1 MNPAPFGPRFSQL
14 IELTVQP
21 LQAGA
26 LASAMLAQAQR
37 FSCECPGFIK
47 CTVHL
52 GEQGSQV
59 LMHLLWDSKANAE
72 QAITQLQN
80 VEPDFFD
87 LAQRHNVGAL
97 LFSTYD
103 VVGEVCR

>member
-1 MNPAPFGPRFSQL
+1 MNSALFGPRFGQL
-14 IELTVQP
+14 IEFTVQP

-26 LASAMLAQAQR
+26 LASAMLAQAQL
-37 FSCECPGFIK
+37 FTYECPGFIK

-52 GEQGSQV
+52 SDQGTQV
-59 LMHLLWDSKANAE
+59 LMHLLWDSKAYAE
-72 QAITQLQN
+72 QAVTQLQG

-87 LAQRHNVGAL
+87 LAQRHNVSAL